1 MIRSSVLAGRTIST
15 AGPTTYPVFLE
26 GKEVFKVFHRFFK
39 ENTEKMK
46 VKYTIFLWIFIFPLV
61 AMAEDKY
68 AQLIYEDNIGFMQN
82 VPEKLR
88 RELPMCEE
96 FLDVK
101 WIREMP
107 DGYWVGRVIVDVRT
121 DNKTEQRELA
131 VVEERSKRQHGHF
144 KLIDITET
152 KYLGNKFDELILY
165 ADSVSSQFAL
175 ESDIIETGLAVSKGK
190 KVIVIS
196 KVWIGS
202 QSYLERG
209 ISSIL
214 TQQLN
219 RTICIIHPDSNKW
232 LFKQK

>member
-1 MIRSSVLAGRTIST
+1 MIRSSVLEGRTIST
-15 AGPTTYPVFLE
+15 AGPATCPVFLE

-61 AMAEDKY
+61 AVAEDKY
-68 AQLIYEDNIGFMQN
+68 AQLVYEDNIGFMQN

-131 VVEERSKRQHGHF
+131 VVEDKRRSGHI
-144 KLIDITET
+144 LIFDIT
-152 KYLGNKFDELILY
+152 KSSYQGHLFDELIMS
-165 ADSVSSQFAL
+165 ADIVRNYYFTSGDDVGSAGF
-175 ESDIIETGLAVSKGK
+175 TVVVNK
-190 KVIVIS
+190 KQTVLCDGV
-196 KVWIGS
+196 IGS
-202 QSYLERG
+202 QLYLERG
-209 ISSIL
+209 VISSNLIRA
-214 TQQLN
+214 N
-219 RTICIIHPDSNKW
+219 KKICITLPDRSKW